1 MKKVTLIAALAV
13 LGLVILVKAGIFD
26 SLMLFLLAGVIPGT
40 TYAIPSTFMLLLIT
54 SIAWLLVFN
63 LVSFE
68 TPTAKKT
75 SKKKATAT
83 KKHLPKQRYK
93 EV

>member
-1 MKKVTLIAALAV
+1 MKRVVIIVALA
-13 LGLVILVKAGIFD
+13 ILVLAILAKAGIFD

-54 SIAWLLVFN
+54 SLAWLLLFN
-63 LVSFE
+63 LV
-68 TPTAKKT
+68 TVDAPLTKKG
-75 SKKKATAT
+75 SKKKSAT

>member
-1 MKKVTLIAALAV
+1 MKKAVIVIALAI
-13 LGLVILVKAGIFD
+13 LGLVVLAKAGIFD

-40 TYAIPSTFMLLLIT
+40 QYAIPSTFMLLLMT
-54 SIAWLLVFN
+54 SIAWLLIFN
-63 LVSFE
+63 LLSIE
-68 TPTAKKT
+68 TKQTAP
-75 SKKKATAT
+75 SKKKSAT